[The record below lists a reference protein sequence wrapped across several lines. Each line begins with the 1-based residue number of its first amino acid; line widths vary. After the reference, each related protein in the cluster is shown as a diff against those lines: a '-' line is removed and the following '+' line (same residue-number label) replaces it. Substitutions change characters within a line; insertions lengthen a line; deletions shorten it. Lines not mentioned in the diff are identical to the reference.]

1 MTNSKFWLTTSE
13 YPSNTSLSN
22 VSQSMSNKTD
32 RNERI
37 ENLKESE
44 LSTYIAT
51 LLISELPEKKRNIHE
66 CERILKESLDI
77 IKGVTLDNSI
87 ERRK

>member
-1 MTNSKFWLTTSE
+1 M
-13 YPSNTSLSN
+13 
-22 VSQSMSNKTD
+22 VSDKTD
-32 RNERI
+32 RKERKG
-37 ENLKESE
+37 NLKESE
-44 LSTYIAT
+44 LSAYIST

-87 ERRK
+87 GRM

>member
-1 MTNSKFWLTTSE
+1 M
-13 YPSNTSLSN
+13 
-22 VSQSMSNKTD
+22 
-32 RNERI
+32 
-37 ENLKESE
+37 KESE
-44 LSTYIAT
+44 LSAYIAT
-51 LLISELPEKKRNIHE
+51 LLIRELPEKKRNVHE